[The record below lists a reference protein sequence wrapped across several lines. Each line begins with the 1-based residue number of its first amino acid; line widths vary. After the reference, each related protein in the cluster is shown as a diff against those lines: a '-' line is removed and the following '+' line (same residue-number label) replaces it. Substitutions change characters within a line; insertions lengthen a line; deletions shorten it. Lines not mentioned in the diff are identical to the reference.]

1 MDFMDEALQEAY
13 EGIEHGHGGPFG
25 SVIVKNG
32 TIVGR
37 GHNRVVY
44 KKDPTCHGE
53 MEAIRD
59 ACRNLDTFDLSG
71 CDLYTTAEPCPMCLG
86 AALWANIRVIYYGC
100 SREDTDAIGFRDKKF
115 YEYLDGDDE
124 VLEGREMGREKC
136 QELFAAYERKE
147 GKKRY

>member
-53 MEAIRD
+53 MKRSATPAGIWTHLICPAATCTR
-59 ACRNLDTFDLSG
+59 RLSRVR
-71 CDLYTTAEPCPMCLG
+71 C
-86 AALWANIRVIYYGC
+86 ALVPLCGQIFV
-100 SREDTDAIGFRDKKF
+100 
-115 YEYLDGDDE
+115 
-124 VLEGREMGREKC
+124 
-136 QELFAAYERKE
+136 
-147 GKKRY
+147 

>member
-1 MDFMDEALQEAY
+1 MNNSAPATVLIPLLPFLPLIRRKQFLTLFTSHFPDFQYL
-13 EGIEHGHGGPFG
+13 I
-25 SVIVKNG
+25 
-32 TIVGR
+32 
-37 GHNRVVY
+37 VY

-100 SREDTDAIGFRDKKF
+100 SREDPFPPSNGPPSKNPS
-115 YEYLDGDDE
+115 
-124 VLEGREMGREKC
+124 
-136 QELFAAYERKE
+136 
-147 GKKRY
+147 